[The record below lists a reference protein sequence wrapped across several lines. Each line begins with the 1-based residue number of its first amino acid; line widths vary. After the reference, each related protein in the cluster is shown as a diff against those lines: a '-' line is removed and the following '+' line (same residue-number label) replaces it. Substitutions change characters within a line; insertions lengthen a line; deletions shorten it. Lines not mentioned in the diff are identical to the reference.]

1 MLHFTCLK
9 SQILKNRRKVRSV
22 TLGHKHPKHTYIL
35 GMCGSMVKMIK
46 MKLKHNW
53 SYMVL
58 FRMYFSKKI
67 KLFVQ
72 NKYLVVHCVKV
83 ATVY

>member
-1 MLHFTCLK
+1 M
-9 SQILKNRRKVRSV
+9 
-22 TLGHKHPKHTYIL
+22 Y
-35 GMCGSMVKMIK
+35 GSMVKMIK